1 MKNTTNFKLS
11 DAISKLETM
20 NPNKALPFDSFDGY
34 PKTVD
39 SLKTDLEE
47 ILDMYGDRSIT
58 EIEGDD
64 AIEYLIEILS

>member
-20 NPNKALPFDSFDGY
+20 NPNKMLPFDSFDGY
-34 PKTVD
+34 PETVD

-47 ILDMYGDRSIT
+47 ILDMSGDRSIT
-58 EIEGDD
+58 EIEGND
-64 AIEYLIEILS
+64 AIEYLIGILS